1 MGHLFPEFPG
11 RPSHRVD
18 DGLVLCHMAPAAVA
32 AFRAEQLL
40 QPLVAENQHRVGV
53 NDQLSFFGVHPP
65 LLQLLWLQQMQV
77 VLLAVAKDD
86 LIGMGRAEQFPF
98 IGAPVAVR
106 GWLRRR
112 QIGRRII
119 RKLPAEARE

>member
-1 MGHLFPEFPG
+1 MGHLFPELPG
-11 RPSHRVD
+11 RPAHRVAD
-18 DGLVLCHMAPAAVA
+18 LVVLDHMAPAATA

-77 VLLAVAKDD
+77 VLLAVALDQ
-86 LIGMGRAEQFPF
+86 LFGMGWAEQLPF
-98 IGAPVAVR
+98 LGSTVAPGR
-106 GWLRRR
+106 CFGNGLR
-112 QIGRRII
+112 
-119 RKLPAEARE
+119 